1 LLEFYSCEQLVPQ
14 RIIWAAREQELK
26 LLMNKA
32 RQRTD
37 GAIVSVIAYQA
48 DYVAAREQLKVINAT
63 ARIKKCKMPD
73 APS

>member
-1 LLEFYSCEQLVPQ
+1 
-14 RIIWAAREQELK
+14 LK

-32 RQRTD
+32 RQGTG

-48 DYVAAREQLKVINAT
+48 DYVAAREQLKVIDAT
-63 ARIKKCKMPD
+63 ARIKKCKMPN